1 LTVAADPWSA
11 QDSGSTEM
19 SLITQAF
26 VLGAGLGTR
35 LQPLTDDLPKPLV
48 PIFQKPLI
56 TFAFDHLLAA
66 GCDKLVVNTH
76 RLPERFA
83 DVFPE
88 SLYRDKRILFL
99 HEPEILGTGGGIK
112 NAHRFF
118 GSEPF
123 VVYSGDILTDF
134 ELAPLFG
141 EHARAGNDVTLALRN
156 THFPPT
162 IALQDGRIVDIG
174 GKDEKVAEYDFA
186 NVSVWNRQ
194 IISRIPSGGSV
205 SFIPTLL
212 EAIKKGERIG
222 GVVVNDGKWFNI
234 GSAKEYLEVHRMVC
248 EEQWKPAYL
257 DPNHQW
263 PTRRAPSA
271 VIDPTAT
278 LSGFYSLGANCRI
291 EKGVRLRDTIVWPGA
306 QIASR
311 SVLENCIVRTHRT
324 AEGTL
329 RDAII

>member
-1 LTVAADPWSA
+1 
-11 QDSGSTEM
+11 M
-19 SLITQAF
+19 SLITQGF
-26 VLGAGLGTR
+26 VLGAGLGMR
-35 LQPLTDDLPKPLV
+35 LRPLTDDLPKPLV

-83 DVFPE
+83 EVFPE
-88 SLYRDKRILFL
+88 SLYRNKRVLFL

-112 NAHRFF
+112 NADRFF
-118 GSEPF
+118 ESEPF

-134 ELAPLFG
+134 ELAPLFK
-141 EHARAGNDVTLALRN
+141 EHIRAGNEVTLALRK

-162 IALQDGRIVDIG
+162 IGLQDGRIVEIG
-174 GKDEKVAEYDFA
+174 GKDEKIAKYDFA

-205 SFIPTLL
+205 SFIPTLV

-222 GVVVNDGKWFNI
+222 GVVVNDGKRFNI
-234 GSAKEYLEVHRMVC
+234 GSAKGYLEVHRVVC
-248 EEQWKPAYL
+248 DEQWRPAYL

>member
-1 LTVAADPWSA
+1 
-11 QDSGSTEM
+11 M

-35 LQPLTDDLPKPLV
+35 LRPLTDDLPKPLV

-83 DVFPE
+83 DLFPE
-88 SLYRDKRILFL
+88 SLYRDKGIRFL

-118 GSEPF
+118 GDEPF

-134 ELAPLFG
+134 ELAPLFQ
-141 EHARAGNDVTLALRN
+141 EHARAGNEVTLALRN

-162 IALQDGRIVDIG
+162 IVLEHGRVTHIG
-174 GKDEKVAEYDFA
+174 DKKKQAAQYDFA

-194 IISRIPSGGSV
+194 MISRIPSGGSV
-205 SFIPTLL
+205 SFIPTLV

-222 GVVVNDGKWFNI
+222 GIVVNDGKWFNI
-234 GSAKEYLEVHRMVC
+234 GSAKEYLEVHRVVC
-248 EEQWKPAYL
+248 EEQWKPFYL
-257 DPNHQW
+257 DPNQHW

-278 LSGFYSLGANCRI
+278 LSGFYSVGANSRI
-291 EKGVRLRDTIVWPGA
+291 EKGVSLRNTVVWSGA

-324 AEGTL
+324 TEGTL